1 MPEGLCLVEVLR
13 VRPVRRGF
21 LVRFRVLRPKGFE
34 AECEGAVLNA
44 RRRRDAVVF
53 SNLLR
58 KAKERGEGGR
68 GGPVLAVFLRRGA
81 RRLLLGKPMFLMSV
95 EEWDDLEALASSAE
109 RVLGE
114 YCAQNGFRLYPSR
127 RYNRREFRAWY
138 VRTVWGRIRVG
149 CPFFVKGRA
158 FWVTAE
164 RWEGDRWV
172 DVTEKTRVR
181 VRAWVGYAPAHR
193 AYHGSGNVLKKLLE
207 VVEYYREKVDGRAP
221 ALP

>member
-1 MPEGLCLVEVLR
+1 MPPEGLCLVEVLG

-21 LVRFRVLRPKGFE
+21 LVRFRVLRPSGFE
-34 AECEGAVLNA
+34 GECEGVVLNG

-58 KAKERGEGGR
+58 RAREGG
-68 GGPVLAVFLRRGA
+68 GSPVLAVFLRRGGKH
-81 RRLLLGKPMFLMSV
+81 LFLGKPMFLMSV
-95 EEWDDLEALASSAE
+95 EEWDDLDALASSVE
-109 RVLGE
+109 RILSD
-114 YCAQNGFRLYPSR
+114 YCAQNGFRLFPSP
-127 RYNRREFRAWY
+127 RYNKREFRAWY

-149 CPFFVKGRA
+149 CPFFVKNRA

-181 VRAWVGYAPAHR
+181 VRAWIGYAPAHR
-193 AYHGSGNVLKKLLE
+193 AYHGSGNILKKLLE